1 MSRSKRSQSKHD
13 ARVRQLAE
21 RLDRQGYDVQAD
33 VRGFPQPD
41 TIDGYRPDLVAKK
54 PGERKVIEVETPDSV
69 GSARDEVQRRAFR
82 QAAEGSKKTTFRQ
95 EIAD

>member
-13 ARVRQLAE
+13 TRVRRIAE
-21 RLDRQGYDVQAD
+21 KLERQGYDVQAD
-33 VRGFPQPD
+33 VSGFPQPA
-41 TIDGYRPDLVAKK
+41 TIGGYQPDVIAKK

-69 GSARDEVQRRAFR
+69 ASARDQAQRQAFR
-82 QAAEGSKKTTFRQ
+82 EAADRSKKTTFRR